1 MAKEEAEAE
10 ATAIEAEIERLQER
24 AKELRNFAV
33 CRASE
38 ANDRLAALCHG
49 GTDDAENADVLR
61 TLIAESGLPAP
72 TRARLYTWLA
82 DILEAGQ

>member
-1 MAKEEAEAE
+1 MNAQEAEAE
-10 ATAIEAEIERLQER
+10 AWAIEAEIERLRRQR
-24 AKELRNFAV
+24 NELRNFAV

-82 DILEAGQ
+82 DILEVSK